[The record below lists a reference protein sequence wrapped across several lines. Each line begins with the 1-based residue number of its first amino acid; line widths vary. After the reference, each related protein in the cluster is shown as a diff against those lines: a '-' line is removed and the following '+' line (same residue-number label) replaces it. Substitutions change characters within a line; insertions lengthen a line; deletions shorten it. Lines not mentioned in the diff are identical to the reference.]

1 MPANAALPR
10 LRAIEPDGAGFAGRT
25 AVGPRIRVHGND
37 PQERTCAHCPSDR
50 GAARSP
56 RRRCRDRDA
65 GRSPDRPG
73 APGRRRRRGR
83 RCSCDT
89 PGARAMAA
97 QRGPA
102 ARRARGRRRDGR
114 GRRRSRAVAVIAAV
128 HAVVVAAV
136 PVEAAAVRVN
146 GAEHGHA
153 GERAEHGMEASGQG
167 RHGGRQAR
175 AHLQACIVRAT
186 GARRMMRRW
195 SERPGCS
202 GISCRGVSSVG
213 SRAAG
218 SAPRAP
224 LGPGTRSRVVHRCS
238 ARLCGHVRIHHRS
251 APAAL
256 GSRLHRV

>member
-1 MPANAALPR
+1 MTRRSGPARTVLAAAGR
-10 LRAIEPDGAGFAGRT
+10 LAAHAVVVAIEMRAVARIAPVHRGGAGGAGFTAIAEHGVRARWRRSVGR
-25 AVGPRIRVHGND
+25 PRG
-37 PQERTCAHCPSDR
+37 
-50 GAARSP
+50 G
-56 RRRCRDRDA
+56 
-65 GRSPDRPG
+65 
-73 APGRRRRRGR
+73 
-83 RCSCDT
+83 
-89 PGARAMAA
+89 
-97 QRGPA
+97 
-102 ARRARGRRRDGR
+102 ARGRRRDGR

-128 HAVVVAAV
+128 RAVVVAAV

-213 SRAAG
+213 SRAARLG
-218 SAPRAP
+218 AARRPSGLGREAASSTAVLRASAAMFVFTTAP
-224 LGPGTRSRVVHRCS
+224 HLQR
-238 ARLCGHVRIHHRS
+238 
-251 APAAL
+251 
-256 GSRLHRV
+256 